1 MAGRLDNNRYTKE
14 KNTSLKLSSG
24 LTEAPKF
31 VQSEEGQDLVNTPL
45 ALSME
50 KILVKGDLHV
60 EGDITAGDKK
70 IIGDITQIT
79 KGVGVDTKTT
89 ESGHYN
95 ILFTGGSGV
104 NVGMTALTD
113 TIAITGTDADT
124 DNKGVV
130 ELATTAETT
139 TGTDTDRAVTPDGLK
154 DGFEGST
161 NITKVGA
168 LDTGG
173 SITSGFGSIDVGSS
187 TIDTTGDVSVGNL
200 QVSGQD
206 IAFDASD
213 SGIEINPSAH
223 HLVGKELLISS
234 GSPTAGTTSNVAG
247 GDLIIAG
254 GRGKGNAAGGAINF
268 KAAVPGA
275 SGTSSNSLATLVKIN
290 ADGTNPTLEI
300 AAPTLI
306 ASGANNRAVYI
317 TQEMS
322 QKTAAIGT
330 QTYTMVGT
338 NLTETDTTGWD
349 NVYLIDQQVTN
360 SGGSTTSKFK
370 VDNSGNATLAGT
382 VTSSNGV
389 SGRFTCSSNYHA
401 GYRMSTVDWYYV
413 GNQNFNTSITA
424 NDWSGQKFNYA

>member
-234 GSPTAGTTSNVAG
+234 GSPTAGTTSNG
-247 GDLIIAG
+247 I
-254 GRGKGNAAGGAINF
+254 
-268 KAAVPGA
+268 
-275 SGTSSNSLATLVKIN
+275 
-290 ADGTNPTLEI
+290 
-300 AAPTLI
+300 
-306 ASGANNRAVYI
+306 
-317 TQEMS
+317 
-322 QKTAAIGT
+322 
-330 QTYTMVGT
+330 
-338 NLTETDTTGWD
+338 
-349 NVYLIDQQVTN
+349 YL
-360 SGGSTTSKFK
+360 
-370 VDNSGNATLAGT
+370 DNSNGGT
-382 VTSSNGV
+382 DMQKQVLQVIDGDPTV
-389 SGRFTCSSNYHA
+389 SQVNEWLSYVVGEANLYDNEQKDKEYHGRK
-401 GYRMSTVDWYYV
+401 
-413 GNQNFNTSITA
+413 NT
-424 NDWSGQKFNYA
+424 NKVQ